1 MAIYDDV
8 VGLENF
14 IQRVIHISQ
23 CLTACNLEV
32 NAASPLR
39 TSPPSPEPM
48 QIDSYIIPVRL
59 PCPVVNNLQLQP
71 VIAPIIMHYHVGN
84 LCSPV
89 CFSASTP

>member
-14 IQRVIHISQ
+14 IQRVIHIAQ

-32 NAASPLR
+32 TAASPLP

-48 QIDSYIIPVRL
+48 QIDSYHHTSSSPMPSSEYPAIATCDCSNYYAL
-59 PCPVVNNLQLQP
+59 PC
-71 VIAPIIMHYHVGN
+71 G
-84 LCSPV
+84 
-89 CFSASTP
+89 